1 MCDLDDAIDV
11 PYKLSFL
18 VNENGY
24 KGEGSSLSLWLS
36 HVVDFGAISGTF
48 LVSGLHIRQNDGDR
62 KEKKGDTVPL
72 TR

>member
-48 LVSGLHIRQNDGDR
+48 LVSDLHIRQNDGDR